1 MERLQSFLSACPY
14 ELEPQQERHF
24 QSVMYILTAL
34 CGYHVEIESHT
45 NKGRMDMT
53 VKTKDYI
60 YIFEFKFN
68 KSAEEALAQIN
79 EKGYAERFMN
89 DGRQIVKVGVNFST
103 ACRNIDRW
111 VVE

>member
-1 MERLQSFLSACPY
+1 M
-14 ELEPQQERHF
+14 
-24 QSVMYILTAL
+24 
-34 CGYHVEIESHT
+34 GYR
-45 NKGRMDMT
+45 NQ

>member
-1 MERLQSFLSACPY
+1 
-14 ELEPQQERHF
+14 
-24 QSVMYILTAL
+24 
-34 CGYHVEIESHT
+34 
-45 NKGRMDMT
+45 MDMT

-79 EKGYAERFMN
+79 EKGYAEPFKS

-111 VVE
+111 VVR

>member
-1 MERLQSFLSACPY
+1 MF
-14 ELEPQQERHF
+14 
-24 QSVMYILTAL
+24 ILTAL

-53 VKTKDYI
+53 IKTKDYI

-68 KSAEEALAQIN
+68 KSAEEALAQID
-79 EKGYAERFMN
+79 EKGYAEPYRF
-89 DGRQIVKVGVNFST
+89 DGRTIMKIGVNFSS

-111 VVE
+111 IVA